1 MYTIYEE
8 ENPNG
13 PIHLANRGLDDTNCP
28 PPPFK
33 SRRVL
38 LFYCVLLFFAGFYFY
53 HPCFCYVLK
62 MLSMDASLATVAEAR
77 QYDDCV
83 VDDAWAAETDPG
95 APKPKPKAAPK
106 QLSMAAFLKKN

>member
-1 MYTIYEE
+1 MAT
-8 ENPNG
+8 
-13 PIHLANRGLDDTNCP
+13 

-62 MLSMDASLATVAEAR
+62 MLSMDASLATADVKLRVPFQFVPPVE
-77 QYDDCV
+77 V
-83 VDDAWAAETDPG
+83 VQPAA

-106 QLSMAAFLKKN
+106 QLSMASFPKKN